1 MNQSDVVAIVYAELL
16 KVAGGA
22 AVIIAALLAFL
33 GKVWIDRIAS
43 REAERRDAKLA
54 ELRAQFEQRGN
65 ELKAQLD
72 IAVQRTVHVD
82 KLQFEHEYEIYR
94 NAWERLFALRQAT
107 MSLRPMMDQVHLNE
121 TKEER
126 MRQRIGEFRVQHN
139 LFLEIVEMN
148 KPFYPEKV
156 YTALANVREK
166 CREEVINYEYT
177 ERSHK
182 EYWSEA
188 RNNQDEILALINAA
202 CEAIRT
208 RVSEVRVA

>member
-1 MNQSDVVAIVYAELL
+1 MNQSDVAAIVYAELL
-16 KVAGGA
+16 KVVGGA
-22 AVIIAALLAFL
+22 AVIVAALSAFL

-54 ELRAQFEQRGN
+54 ELRAQFERKGN

-72 IAVQRTVHVD
+72 VAVQRTVHVD

-94 NAWERLFALRQAT
+94 KAWERLFALRQAT
-107 MSLRPMMDQVHLNE
+107 MRRPMMDHVDPDE
-121 TKEER
+121 TKEEK
-126 MRQRIGEFRVQHN
+126 MRKRIGEFRVPHN
-139 LFLEIVEMN
+139 AFLEVVEMN

-166 CREEVINYEYT
+166 CREEVIDYEFT

-182 EYWSEA
+182 EYWTEA
-188 RNNQDEILALINAA
+188 RKNQDEILALINAA
-202 CEAIRT
+202 CEAIRL